1 MKKVLVLVVVLG
13 VLLVAGDAWAR
24 GKVEGRL
31 ASELQGS
38 FTGAGDVEVSLG
50 GFPFVVRALSGSI
63 PAATVRTDR
72 LTREGL
78 RFTDVTMTLRNIRFS
93 LSKVLAGD
101 LDAIKVGSGEGRV
114 AIDTDGLTRAIERTG
129 AEVDVMIVDDEIR
142 LTAAGRSGV
151 AEVSLTR
158 NRLMLSSED
167 LGQGLIVPLPRVV
180 AGIQYESVE
189 VADSR
194 LELAFSLDDVRLTGL

>member
-1 MKKVLVLVVVLG
+1 MKKLLVLIVILG

-24 GKVEGRL
+24 GKIEGRL

-38 FTGAGDVEVSLG
+38 LGSTSDIEVSLG
-50 GFPFVVRALSGSI
+50 GFPFVLRALSGSI
-63 PAATVRTDR
+63 PEATVATER

-78 RFTDVTMTLRNIRFS
+78 RFTDVTMTLRDIRFS

-101 LDAIKVGSGEGRV
+101 LDAIKVGSGEGRA
-114 AIDTDGLTRAIERTG
+114 AIDSDALGRAIARVRNDI
-129 AEVDVMIVDDEIR
+129 EVEIVDDEIR
-142 LTAAGRSGV
+142 VAAAGRSGV

-158 NRLMLSSED
+158 NRLILNVEE

-180 AGIQYESVE
+180 AGIKYESVE
-189 VADSR
+189 VVDSR
-194 LELAFSLDDVRLTGL
+194 LELGFSLDDVRLTGL